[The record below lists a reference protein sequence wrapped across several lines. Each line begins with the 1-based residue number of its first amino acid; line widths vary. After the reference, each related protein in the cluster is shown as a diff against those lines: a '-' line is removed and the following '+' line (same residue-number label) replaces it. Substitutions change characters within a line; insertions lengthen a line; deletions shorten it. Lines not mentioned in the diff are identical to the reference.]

1 MTQYE
6 QVIEVMKRNGGF
18 ATLGYLNNSVDVS
31 EWITKTPFA
40 TIRRIVQDGRFFFK
54 IKPGLWALKS
64 FKEEVLLKFNIA
76 DKKNIETIEEFNHSY
91 YQGLLSEIGNL
102 KGLMTFFPNNFSFLV
117 PGPRN
122 KNPIKNYPH
131 YQTCHYCNLRMP
143 A

>member
-117 PGPRN
+117 PDPRN
-122 KNPIKNYPH
+122 TVHQKLSSLPNVP
-131 YQTCHYCNLRMP
+131 LL
-143 A
+143 